1 MAASTGLTRSL
12 TNPGAGHPTTR
23 PQTEAGQKKRQ
34 NYQSKKP
41 TRSLTNQ
48 HLLGPPQ
55 RRGDTM
61 TAKKLSSLLKKSLR
75 KYEERMARLLETS
88 AKLEEKRARLE
99 KKRDEVLGLMNGERK
114 HTTGGTKH
122 TTGDTEMEPPTLIT
136 PICGNTE
143 RCVYEVPDAPAAGV
157 DASSGACSACGQTI
171 PTQTTD
177 KKSCVAS

>member
-1 MAASTGLTRSL
+1 
-12 TNPGAGHPTTR
+12 
-23 PQTEAGQKKRQ
+23 
-34 NYQSKKP
+34 
-41 TRSLTNQ
+41 
-48 HLLGPPQ
+48 
-55 RRGDTM
+55 M

-99 KKRDEVLGLMNGERK
+99 KKRDEVLGLMNGERKHTTGGTKHTTGGTKHTTGGTK